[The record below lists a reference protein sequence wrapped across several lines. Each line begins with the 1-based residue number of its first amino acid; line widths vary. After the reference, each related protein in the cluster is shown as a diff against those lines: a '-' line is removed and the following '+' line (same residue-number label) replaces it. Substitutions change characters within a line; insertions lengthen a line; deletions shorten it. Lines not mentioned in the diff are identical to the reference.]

1 MAVCVRGGRGLGHA
15 DPAVRGG
22 GKGGHRAQG
31 EPRYSGCE
39 GRGGC
44 GSCWDGGGA
53 LLEEGTNSRQ
63 ETTLHSRVKVKG
75 F

>member
-1 MAVCVRGGRGLGHA
+1 MGTELRESPVIQG
-15 DPAVRGG
+15 VRGG
-22 GKGGHRAQG
+22 GAVGAAGM
-31 EPRYSGCE
+31 
-39 GRGGC
+39 
-44 GSCWDGGGA
+44 GGA

>member
-1 MAVCVRGGRGLGHA
+1 MGTELRESPVIQGVRGG
-15 DPAVRGG
+15 
-22 GKGGHRAQG
+22 
-31 EPRYSGCE
+31 
-39 GRGGC
+39 GGC